1 MFMKLKWNLNIFK
14 SDIYYRVRLFYI
26 YFWLFLVALI
36 NKENFRYSYGRK
48 MSVERMKQETIKLP
62 VNSEWNPD
70 REYMENYIK
79 NLPYGD
85 RI

>member
-1 MFMKLKWNLNIFK
+1 
-14 SDIYYRVRLFYI
+14 
-26 YFWLFLVALI
+26 
-36 NKENFRYSYGRK
+36 